1 MATNILHQEIPP
13 IATANRRDGGGIM
26 GCSKE
31 SFRILAGCTNSGK
44 SKRGIQKALDAGI
57 RKEFSHQQRLE
68 KLNEFY
74 LDSAKRRIQRVER
87 YREE

>member
-1 MATNILHQEIPP
+1 
-13 IATANRRDGGGIM
+13 M

-44 SKRGIQKALDAGI
+44 SKKGIQKALDTGI
-57 RKEFSHQQRLE
+57 TKEFSHQERLE

-74 LDSAKRRIQRVER
+74 LDSAKSRIQRVER
-87 YREE
+87 YRKEWHRCEARRKIEKTRLNL